1 MEGRESRWLTS
12 LAHRVGLDV
21 HAAQVAD
28 VIASTLVEIEAVL
41 RPVIGQG
48 GFDALYTRCLY
59 LTGVGHPWLTPASE
73 LLVAQSTAADLVAL
87 RPLLA
92 RQSRAQAAAGG
103 VALLQ
108 TLDNLLASLIGASLT
123 EQLLGSVGIAHANIT
138 HGADAQDPLP

>member
-12 LAHRVGLDV
+12 LAHRVGLDA

-28 VIASTLVEIEAVL
+28 VIVSTLGEIEAVL

-48 GFDALYTRCLY
+48 GFATLYTRCLY

-73 LLVAQSTAADLVAL
+73 PLAAPTPADLVSL

-108 TLDNLLASLIGASLT
+108 TLDDLLATLVGAPLT
-123 EQLLGSVGIAHANIT
+123 EQLLGSVGLAHANT
-138 HGADAQDPLP
+138 TTGAAAQDPLP